1 MITPETRAEVL
12 RLIKAEHF
20 SITKTAHTLGIH
32 HSTVRSALE
41 NEGRIPTWSRTRA
54 SKLDPFLPLL
64 HKKIEEYPDLKA
76 STIWRML
83 KDRGFTGSPQTVR
96 ERVAKIRDIKPKKA
110 FMPITAYA
118 GDEGQVDWAHFGS
131 MRVGKTQRKLSLFV
145 MVLSY
150 SRMIFAKF
158 FYDQTLESFLAGHV
172 EAFAFFGGVP
182 RELRYDNLKAAVAQ
196 RYGQTIRYNPQL
208 LELAGYYA
216 FKPSAC
222 NPYSGHEKGRV
233 ERAVRYIRESFFV
246 GRQDSTIERLNQGLL
261 AWINDVSGQ
270 RPWVDD
276 RSKTVQSVWLEEKS
290 KLISLPERPFHAY
303 SERPIRSGKIPFVRF
318 DKNDYSIP
326 FQLVGQP
333 LSIKADQRSVMIS
346 HRGQVVANHSRS
358 FSGGEKIADQQHFK
372 GLLDSRPNGH
382 TVAAKCYLT
391 DMIPEAEEFFRLMVE
406 RGGNIGSATA
416 KIFELIRTYGQ
427 RIVAEA
433 VAQAVNRSYGEADYV
448 ARVCDQFARKSKAP
462 AAIQVVLPAQL
473 PGVGINVIPHNTASY
488 DDLAK
493 E

>member
-1 MITPETRAEVL
+1 M
-12 RLIKAEHF
+12 
-20 SITKTAHTLGIH
+20 
-32 HSTVRSALE
+32 
-41 NEGRIPTWSRTRA
+41 
-54 SKLDPFLPLL
+54 
-64 HKKIEEYPDLKA
+64 
-76 STIWRML
+76 
-83 KDRGFTGSPQTVR
+83 
-96 ERVAKIRDIKPKKA
+96 
-110 FMPITAYA
+110 
-118 GDEGQVDWAHFGS
+118 
-131 MRVGKTQRKLSLFV
+131 
-145 MVLSY
+145 
-150 SRMIFAKF
+150 
-158 FYDQTLESFLAGHV
+158 
-172 EAFAFFGGVP
+172 
-182 RELRYDNLKAAVAQ
+182 
-196 RYGQTIRYNPQL
+196 
-208 LELAGYYA
+208 
-216 FKPSAC
+216 
-222 NPYSGHEKGRV
+222 
-233 ERAVRYIRESFFV
+233 RYIRESFFV

-358 FSGGEKIADQQHFK
+358 FSGGENIADQQHFK

-462 AAIQVVLPAQL
+462 AAIQVVLPAHL